1 MMRTK
6 TSKKAD
12 YERPSTVI
20 GKDTI
25 IETTILK
32 SKASVQINGVLQGDT
47 DVEASLVV
55 GQGGKVVG
63 NISATFV
70 LVAGEIVGNVHAK
83 EQLHVTKT
91 GVVNG
96 EILCGS
102 IVIDD
107 GAVLNGSCKMQSIS
121 VNETKVDTKKTEK

>member
-1 MMRTK
+1 MRTN
-6 TSKKAD
+6 KKAD

-25 IETTILK
+25 LETAILK
-32 SKASVQINGVLQGDT
+32 AKASVQINGVLQGDT

-63 NISATFV
+63 NIAAAFV

-83 EQLHVTKT
+83 EQLHITKT
-91 GVVNG
+91 AIING
-96 EILCGS
+96 DILCGS

-107 GAVLNGSCKMQSIS
+107 GAVLNGSCKMQTSS
-121 VNETKVDTKKTEK
+121 TNEVKPKAKS